1 MNLTDRVI
9 VIAEAVIAIASVVRD
24 NAPTIVGAVTEIR
37 TAGAG
42 IGTETAIRR

>member
-1 MNLTDRVI
+1 MTLTDRIMI
-9 VIAEAVIAIASVVRD
+9 VAEAVIAIATVVRD

-42 IGTETAIRR
+42 TQETAIRR